1 MGRINHINIFI
12 NERKFGFMTKNQ
24 KLISRIET
32 IDFKIN
38 RISSIIA
45 EQPEMAQVL
54 LQMQNK
60 LSTEKALLLSVL
72 KVNKIA

>member
-12 NERKFGFMTKNQ
+12 NERNFGFMTSNQ
-24 KLISRIET
+24 KLINRIET

-60 LSTEKALLLSVL
+60 LSTEKQLLISVL
-72 KVNKIA
+72 KSNKIA

>member
-1 MGRINHINIFI
+1 
-12 NERKFGFMTKNQ
+12 MTSNQ
-24 KLISRIET
+24 KLINRIET

-60 LSTEKALLLSVL
+60 LSTEKQLLISVL
-72 KVNKIA
+72 KSNKIA

>member
-1 MGRINHINIFI
+1 
-12 NERKFGFMTKNQ
+12 MTKNQ